1 VDHGTI
7 NKEQKMI
14 EGNFSKW
21 VHINNK
27 DELIQREEL
36 KRAGHYVPGI
46 YAIAYSNVNLSAKE
60 FDYIEDIVYFGMSIN
75 KRGLQGR
82 LYQFFRT
89 INGKSKQHTG
99 AEKMAHELIK
109 ENKDWLSNL
118 YISLLPC
125 IYCSVNFISPEGV
138 INPDDCINLNYMGD
152 IAKQEYACLYEYA
165 KRYNKL
171 PRFCGKPK

>member
-1 VDHGTI
+1 MSEDAI
-7 NKEQKMI
+7 MI
-14 EGNFSKW
+14 QGNFSKW

-27 DELIQREEL
+27 DELIQKEEL

-46 YAIAYSNVNLSAKE
+46 YAIAYSNVNLSGKE

-89 INGKSKQHTG
+89 INGKSKQHTA
-99 AEKMAHELIK
+99 AEKMAHELSK
-109 ENKDWLSNL
+109 ENDDWMNKI

-125 IYCSVNFISPEGV
+125 IYCSTTIISSGH
-138 INPDDCINLNYMGD
+138 ITQDDCLNLNFMGG

-171 PRFCGKPK
+171 PRFCSKPK

>member
-1 VDHGTI
+1 
-7 NKEQKMI
+7 MI
-14 EGNFSKW
+14 QGNFSKW

-27 DELIQREEL
+27 NELIQKEEL

-46 YAIAYSNVNLSAKE
+46 YAIAYSNVNLSGKE

-82 LYQFFRT
+82 LYQFF
-89 INGKSKQHTG
+89 NGIKGKKNSHSG
-99 AEKMAHELIK
+99 GERMFYELSK
-109 ENKDWLSNL
+109 ENKNWKNNI

-125 IYCSVNFISPEGV
+125 IYCSVTFISPKGNITQE
-138 INPDDCINLNYMGD
+138 DCINLMYMGN
-152 IAKQEYACLYEYA
+152 IARQEYACLFEYA

-171 PRFCGKPK
+171 PRFCNKPK